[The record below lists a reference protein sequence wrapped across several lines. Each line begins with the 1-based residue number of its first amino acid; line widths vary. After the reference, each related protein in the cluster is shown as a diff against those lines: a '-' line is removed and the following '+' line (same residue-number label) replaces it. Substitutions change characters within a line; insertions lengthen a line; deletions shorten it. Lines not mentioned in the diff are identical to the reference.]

1 MLYSSS
7 LLCVSYIVVCICQ
20 SQAPSFSLTSPL
32 PLVTVSLFST
42 LLFCKSSIVPFLK
55 NSAYIICYFSFSDLL
70 HSIRQPL
77 GPSML
82 LRMALFCSFHS
93 LVPVNS
99 SAMNVSVHVSFQIS
113 IFVFSPHVYP
123 VSQSEKDKYC
133 LISLEGGI
141 LKIIQKNAYTK

>member
-1 MLYSSS
+1 MAEQY
-7 LLCVSYIVVCICQ
+7 
-20 SQAPSFSLTSPL
+20 
-32 PLVTVSLFST
+32 
-42 LLFCKSSIVPFLK
+42 SIVYKYHTFFIHP
-55 NSAYIICYFSFSDLL
+55 SVDG
-70 HSIRQPL
+70 HL
-77 GPSML
+77 G
-82 LRMALFCSFHS
+82 SFHS

-141 LKIIQKNAYTK
+141 LKIIQKNAYAK